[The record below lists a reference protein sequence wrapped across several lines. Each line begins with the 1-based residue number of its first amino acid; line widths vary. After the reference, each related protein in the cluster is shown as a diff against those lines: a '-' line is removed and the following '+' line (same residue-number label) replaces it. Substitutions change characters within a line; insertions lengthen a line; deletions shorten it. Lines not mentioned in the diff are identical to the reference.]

1 MSVNQEVQ
9 AEVATVENI
18 FTNGLQFL
26 YPRSEEGP
34 SLYAILEGA
43 WLGAALVQGIRT
55 RVWECDPTKPNPIA
69 ASWANTGLL
78 EVETIKEGEME
89 GAVYC
94 SLTPAGRRVVAC
106 ADLLEYEYSM
116 IQQQLDSNFKTDPAK
131 YRSLRKGL
139 ENYAGAFLP
148 EMVDWV
154 ARGGD
159 APMGAAPLMFD
170 FCGGNG
176 GYLRSFLRFNPS
188 AQGLL
193 YDRDPG
199 AEMLKEPLVMN
210 RMGIKAGDV
219 MRDDQFFADH
229 AGAYDVV
236 LMSEILH
243 CKGREDRLFMLRRA
257 KSLLKPGGSVLIVEQ
272 FPGLRLEW
280 RMNDMTDGGQCLLE
294 AQVVAEAQECG
305 LMGVAGINCLSHYG
319 IRFEQYEA

>member
-1 MSVNQEVQ
+1 MSANKEVS
-9 AEVATVENI
+9 AEVGTVEGI

-43 WLGAALVQGIRT
+43 WLGAALVQGIRSK
-55 RVWECDPTKPNPIA
+55 VWECDPTKPNPIA

-78 EVETIKEGEME
+78 EVKTVEKGEMA

-94 SLTPAGRRVVAC
+94 TLTPAGERVVAC

-131 YRSLRKGL
+131 YRALRKGL

-154 ARGGD
+154 SRGGD
-159 APMGAAPLMFD
+159 APMDVKPLMFD

-176 GYLRSFLRFNPS
+176 GYLRAFLRFNPD
-188 AQGLL
+188 AAGMLF
-193 YDRDPG
+193 DRDPG
-199 AEMLKEPLVMN
+199 VGELGGVLN
-210 RMGIKAGDV
+210 RMGIYSGDAMGSSV
-219 MRDDQFFADH
+219 WFASQ

-243 CKGREDRLFMLRRA
+243 CKGKEERLFMLRRA
-257 KSLLKPGGSVLIVEQ
+257 KSLLKPGGSILVVEQ
-272 FPGLRLEW
+272 FPGLRMEW
-280 RMNDMTDGGQCLLE
+280 RMNDMTQGGQCLLE

-305 LMGVAGINCLSHYG
+305 LMGVAGIHCLSHYG
-319 IRFEQYEA
+319 IRFEQFEA